1 MSVSSILKS
10 RRGLCCRA
18 AARVV
23 ALRIAHFFALVV
35 LAAALAWVWAG
46 VKPAPGAAAAKPR
59 LVVYTYDS
67 FVSWGPAKEIE
78 KRFEAQEDV
87 DLVWVAP
94 GDSGEMFARLLGEL
108 QAGRPGADVF
118 VGLADS
124 DLPAAL
130 QHNVF
135 QTLDFSRLP
144 NLADV
149 PERLLIDPSRRLVPL
164 DHGFI
169 TLVYD
174 SRVIPPDKAPKTFND
189 LLKPEWR
196 RKIIAINPV
205 TSSPGMAFL
214 LWTIARFGEDG
225 YLDFWRKLKPNL
237 LTVAGGWSEAYSMF
251 ENGEAPIVVSYSTD
265 MAYGVINYGS
275 THYRIITLD
284 GQGYEQIELMG
295 IVRGRTP
302 EQARLA
308 HAFINF
314 MLSPEVQGMIPTTN
328 WMFPANSKAKLPAD
342 FVKYAV
348 TPAQPV
354 RVPAEKVAAN
364 REKWLREWS
373 LLMRAGD

>member
-1 MSVSSILKS
+1 MVAFWA
-10 RRGLCCRA
+10 GLFTEIGLA
-18 AARVV
+18 AV
-23 ALRIAHFFALVV
+23 ALSFC
-35 LAAALAWVWAG
+35 LAGMHPSPVE
-46 VKPAPGAAAAKPR
+46 AAAKPR

-67 FVSWGPAKEIE
+67 FVSWGPALEIE
-78 KRFEAQEDV
+78 KRFEAQENV
-87 DLVWVAP
+87 DLIWVAP
-94 GDSGEMFARLLGEL
+94 GDSGVMFTRLLGEL
-108 QAGRPGADVF
+108 QSGRPGADVF
-118 VGLADS
+118 VGLSDA
-124 DLPAAL
+124 DLPVAL
-130 QHNVF
+130 KNDVF
-135 QTLDFSRLP
+135 QTLDYGLLP
-144 NLADV
+144 NLKDV
-149 PERLLIDPSRRLVPL
+149 PERLLIDPGRKLVPL

-174 SRVIPPDKAPKTFND
+174 TRAIPPEKAPKTFND
-189 LLKPEWR
+189 LLKPEFKR
-196 RKIIAINPV
+196 RIIAINPV

-225 YLDFWRKLKPNL
+225 YLDFWRKLQPNL

-275 THYRIITLD
+275 THYQIITLD

-295 IVRGRTP
+295 VVRGRTA

-328 WMFPANSKAKLPAD
+328 WMFPVNVKAKIPAD
-342 FVKYAV
+342 FAKYAV

-354 RVPAEKVAAN
+354 RVPADKVAAN
-364 REKWLREWS
+364 REKWLRDWS
-373 LLMRAGD
+373 TLIRTGR